1 MNYISAALVFSLKSL
16 LIMMKK
22 AQRHNLRLE
31 KHWSVKRKW
40 IEDKMKQFDFIN
52 KKMS

>member
-22 AQRHNLRLE
+22 AQRHNLMLE
-31 KHWSVKRKW
+31 NHWSVKGKW